1 MIHEPSDHS
10 VYVHLPFCV
19 SRCHY
24 CDFAT
29 GVFESIPFDR
39 YARKVIEEIRRRR
52 ALLGLERPI
61 SVYVGGGTPSLW
73 PALDLVKILSAC
85 GDTGDAEVTVE
96 ANPGDADPEWFKELA
111 DAGVN
116 RFSIG
121 VQALEPRRL
130 EWMGRRH
137 GVEEAAAAVAMALGS
152 GAGRVSADIIYG
164 TPGQRPRDLEA
175 ELGRIADMGV
185 DHVSAYELTVAAGT
199 ALGRRV
205 ASGEV
210 SLPDEA
216 AMIELW
222 ETAGAVLDA
231 RGLRRYEVS
240 SHAADGSESVHNR
253 HYWRGGA
260 YLGAGAGA
268 HGYAV
273 VDGEHARWSN
283 AADPLDYM
291 AGAAARVEILSPLDR
306 ARELLMLG
314 LRAAEGVDF
323 DGLAGGVPDEVAR
336 RWGDIV
342 ADLIAEGHVVREGG
356 RLIPT
361 DSGMLMADGIAELFF

>member
-1 MIHEPSDHS
+1 MASGHS

-61 SVYVGGGTPSLW
+61 SAYVGGGTPSLW
-73 PALDLVKILSAC
+73 PWRNLAEILSAC
-85 GDTGDAEVTVE
+85 GEISGAEVTVE
-96 ANPGDADPEWFKELA
+96 VNPGDADPDWFAALV
-111 DAGVN
+111 DAGVD

-121 VQALEPRRL
+121 VQAMDDARL
-130 EWMGRRH
+130 AWLGRRH

-164 TPGQRPRDLEA
+164 TPVQRPRDLEA
-175 ELGRIADMGV
+175 ELGRIADLGV

-199 ALGRRV
+199 VLGRRV

-210 SLPDEA
+210 SLPGEV

-222 ETAGAVLDA
+222 EAAGGTLAS

-240 SHAADGSESVHNR
+240 NHAAKGRESVHNR
-253 HYWRGGA
+253 HYWRGGE
-260 YLGAGAGA
+260 YVGVGAGA

-273 VDGEHARWSN
+273 IGGEHARWSN
-283 AADPLDYM
+283 VADPWEYM
-291 AGAAARVEILSPLDR
+291 AGVDPAVEIVSPLDR
-306 ARELLMLG
+306 ARELVMLG
-314 LRAAEGVDF
+314 LRTVEGLDF
-323 DGLAGGVPDEVAR
+323 EAVTGALPGEVTRAWRDIAG
-336 RWGDIV
+336 
-342 ADLIAEGHVVREGG
+342 DLVAEGHAIREGA
-356 RLIPT
+356 RLVPT